1 MSINLV
7 LRNSRFVRNRN
18 EKHSGPEPRKPV
30 SSRIVSLHAE
40 NNHLQLAVSGGLI
53 DIPTKFD
60 PMLCRADRLVGQVL
74 GAIEKFPKV
83 YTEEKKQ
90 TKVSKLAK
98 NELPVTNI
106 GSTSTSEQ
114 VMGVRGDLA
123 KVQLTLPV
131 RLERM
136 SRFRDVSRSIGGL

>member
-1 MSINLV
+1 VSMLV
-7 LRNSRFVRNRN
+7 LDM
-18 EKHSGPEPRKPV
+18 
-30 SSRIVSLHAE
+30 SSRSRENLELEISLFR
-40 NNHLQLAVSGGLI
+40 LPCLI
-53 DIPTKFD
+53 N
-60 PMLCRADRLVGQVL
+60 VH
-74 GAIEKFPKV
+74 
-83 YTEEKKQ
+83 TEEKKQ

-98 NELPVTNI
+98 NELLATNI